1 MENKFT
7 IIISEATDDKRDCCV
22 HLKRKGKERLMLRCQ
37 FMEQPEMDDQFK
49 DDLMAK
55 IAKYVAAN
63 AIQCIEGQKDKK
75 QKSEAKKEAENII
88 SRLKQG

>member
-1 MENKFT
+1 
-7 IIISEATDDKRDCCV
+7 
-22 HLKRKGKERLMLRCQ
+22 MLRCQ